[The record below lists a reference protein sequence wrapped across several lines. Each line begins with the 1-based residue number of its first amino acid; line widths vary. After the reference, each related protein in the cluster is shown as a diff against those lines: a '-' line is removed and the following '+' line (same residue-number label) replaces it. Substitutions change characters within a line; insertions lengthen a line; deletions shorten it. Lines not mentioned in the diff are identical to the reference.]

1 MRIEPLDSRFERK
14 TSVAKNHDCA
24 LQTRQRFFFDN
35 DFARHVLNALSLY
48 GDQVMILDKPSN
60 SANWHIKQFGYIGY
74 GQPFGNIL
82 KNIGHRLKSATPKR
96 LKGKEPARWHDI
108 GEASMN
114 NDGDETKRGQDPKK
128 VALALATLPITI
140 IGSITPDFATA
151 SEVQDHSP
159 ENQNFDETPEDSR
172 QTLQSRTHTPRTLS
186 KQSVYEVL
194 PGDTLPTIAKKFSLG
209 VSELMRINRLTDSS
223 LVMPGQIL
231 RLVDNA
237 VQPSVIDKT
246 LGPVNHKVKQ
256 GETLAQIAKRYSI
269 KLPALLALNQLK
281 ERSLIFPGQVLALR
295 SVNPV
300 SSYEPTRTAKEH
312 LVAGGETLSQ
322 IAKRHNI
329 SLASLLR
336 ANRLT
341 KTSLIFVGQR
351 LEVPTP
357 SESVSTPNQS
367 SVTGNTIGQPTS
379 ICLFHGFH
387 KIKAGETISKLASVF
402 GVSTQALLS
411 ANKLNQNSTIYIGQK
426 LVIPGVHNALNC
438 PKLTALTDEMR
449 QNAET
454 IISIGR
460 QLKVGDYGIVIAL
473 ATAMQE
479 SSLRNISFGDR
490 DSIGLFQQRPSAGW
504 GSKSQIMKP
513 DFSIR
518 AFFGGKGS
526 PNRPGTRGLLDI
538 ANWATMP
545 LTKAAQTVQIS
556 AFPLAYAKWEPSAW
570 NWLAELDGLEDS

>member
-1 MRIEPLDSRFERK
+1 MK
-14 TSVAKNHDCA
+14 
-24 LQTRQRFFFDN
+24 
-35 DFARHVLNALSLY
+35 
-48 GDQVMILDKPSN
+48 
-60 SANWHIKQFGYIGY
+60 
-74 GQPFGNIL
+74 
-82 KNIGHRLKSATPKR
+82 
-96 LKGKEPARWHDI
+96 
-108 GEASMN
+108 
-114 NDGDETKRGQDPKK
+114 NDGDEVKRGQDPKK
-128 VALALATLPITI
+128 AALALATLPITI
-140 IGSITPDFATA
+140 IGSMSPDVAGA
-151 SEVQDHSP
+151 SEQQEVASGKQP
-159 ENQNFDETPEDSR
+159 AGAAEGETNETSR
-172 QTLQSRTHTPRTLS
+172 AGAEHPRALA

-194 PGDTLPTIAKKFSLG
+194 PADTLPTIAKKFSLSVG
-209 VSELMRINRLTDSS
+209 ELMRINNLNENS
-223 LVMPGQIL
+223 LVMPGQML

-237 VQPSVIDKT
+237 IQPSVIEKT

-281 ERSLIFPGQVLALR
+281 ERSLIYPGQVLTLR

-300 SSYEPTRTAKEH
+300 SSTEPSRATKEH

-322 IAKRHNI
+322 IARRHNI
-329 SLASLLR
+329 SLASLLK

-351 LEVPTP
+351 LEVPSP
-357 SESVSTPNQS
+357 SEPTSNENLSG
-367 SVTGNTIGQPTS
+367 VTGNVVGKPTS

-411 ANKLNQNSTIYIGQK
+411 ANKLNPNSTIFIGQK
-426 LVIPGVHNALNC
+426 IVIPRVHNALNC

-454 IISIGR
+454 IIAIGR
-460 QLKVGDYGIVIAL
+460 QLRVGDYGIVIAL

-513 DFSIR
+513 DYSIR
-518 AFFGGKGS
+518 AFFGGSGS

-538 ANWATMP
+538 PNWQTMP
-545 LTKAAQTVQIS
+545 LTQAAQAVQIS